1 MARSR
6 ASSPSRHRFSGHA
19 TPYSHTFSA
28 GTRSRARSLVGQQ
41 LQGGP
46 LRAAS
51 SDNLWNMSNNLAG
64 YGDRERGSTTGGV
77 DSLPPDSSA
86 RYRDRGIR
94 RPTSSTASAPT
105 ASINSNTLDGLW
117 QNGEKPSQASVES
130 GDIKSRAPD
139 RDL

>member
-6 ASSPSRHRFSGHA
+6 ASSPSRQRFSGHA
-19 TPYSHTFSA
+19 TPHSHTISA

-41 LQGGP
+41 LQGVP
-46 LRAAS
+46 IRAAS
-51 SDNLWNMSNNLAG
+51 SDNLWNMNNVAG

-94 RPTSSTASAPT
+94 RPASSAASAPPT
-105 ASINSNTLDGLW
+105 SINSNLDGMW
-117 QNGEKPSQASVES
+117 QH
-130 GDIKSRAPD
+130 GDDGSENKSRAPD